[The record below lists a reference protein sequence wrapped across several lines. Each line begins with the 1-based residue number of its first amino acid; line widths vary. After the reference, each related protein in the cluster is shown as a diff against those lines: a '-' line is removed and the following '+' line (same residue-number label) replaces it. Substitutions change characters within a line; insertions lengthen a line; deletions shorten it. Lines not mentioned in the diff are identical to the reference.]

1 MSDVENFTELCDSEF
16 GRNLMD
22 REAEYVRK
30 ELQSCKRIL
39 DVGCG
44 IGSIEQR
51 LTEFNI
57 TGIDSSEEMLQEA
70 RKRSDKDFIQGNAE
84 DLPFEEKSFDGTL
97 YLTSLEF
104 LPDFKKALEE
114 ASRVLKEKGRLL
126 IILLNP
132 ESEYFKS
139 HMMKEDSYF
148 NRMKHRNLEDI
159 EGFTSGY
166 FTVRSEYFL
175 GIKGKEI
182 FPTQDRRYAS
192 LYVIKGQKKW
202 MKSWKK

>member
-1 MSDVENFTELCDSEF
+1 MSDTENFIELCDSEF

-22 REAEYVRK
+22 REAEYVQK

-57 TGIDSSEEMLQEA
+57 TGIESSEEMLQEA

-84 DLPFEEKSFDGTL
+84 DLPFEENSFDGTL

-104 LPDFKKALEE
+104 LSDYKKALEE
-114 ASRVLKEKGRLL
+114 ASRVLKDKGKFLAM
-126 IILLNP
+126 LLNP
-132 ESEYFKS
+132 EAEYFRD
-139 HMMKEDSYF
+139 HLVKEESYF
-148 NRMKHRNLEDI
+148 HRVKNRNLDEI
-159 EGFTSGY
+159 KEFASGY
-166 FTVRSEYFL
+166 FSVESEYFL
-175 GIKGKEI
+175 GIKGKDI

-192 LYVIKGQKKW
+192 LYVIKGQKNG
-202 MKSWKK
+202 